1 MKKHFLEAR
10 RCKHVHM
17 YIICTTVFFIV
28 SSVCEVDYLLQ
39 FNSCYMDGCEHSVLR
54 VTIVNGVWHLQFC
67 IV

>member
-1 MKKHFLEAR
+1 
-10 RCKHVHM
+10 VHM